1 YGHLVLLKSALLVPV
16 LALAAWNR
24 RRFLPALGGEA
35 AAVGRPAMRGL
46 ARFIGI
52 EAVVG
57 LVMLAVAG
65 TLARTPP
72 RRHEAP
78 RWPFGFRLAPE
89 VTWNLPGV
97 KTQVLIGA
105 QIIVVGLLALVAGG
119 LVRRWRPLLLAGAA
133 VALVAGLHQT
143 LPPLAV
149 DAYPTTYV

>member
-1 YGHLVLLKSALLVPV
+1 VAVRAARRFAASALVVMPAIVVTGIWNTWNEAGDPGSLFGTRYGHLVLLKSALLVPV

-57 LVMLAVAG
+57 LVMLAAAG
-65 TLARTPP
+65 PLAVPPP

-78 RWPFGFRLAPE
+78 RWPFRFRPAPE
-89 VTWNLPGV
+89 APWHP
-97 KTQVLIGA
+97 
-105 QIIVVGLLALVAGG
+105 
-119 LVRRWRPLLLAGAA
+119 
-133 VALVAGLHQT
+133 
-143 LPPLAV
+143 
-149 DAYPTTYV
+149 